1 MGITLKSVRKFGFNG
16 STLARQYRWN
26 QTLPYSGFFNE
37 KRVLK
42 KSSKFYSIT
51 SFSNPKIFP

>member
-26 QTLPYSGFFNE
+26 QTLQYSGFFNE
-37 KRVLK
+37 KRVLDRLMLV
-42 KSSKFYSIT
+42 
-51 SFSNPKIFP
+51 

>member
-37 KRVLK
+37 KRVLDRLMLV
-42 KSSKFYSIT
+42 
-51 SFSNPKIFP
+51 